1 MFYTLRER
9 LWQRTNHHG
18 YSTKLKEGFDE
29 KIFALLTVF
38 AALIFFGFTSG
49 VTEVFGADGKAAG
62 KIDYPKQL
70 VLRAGSVGG
79 PWIPMSTMIADE
91 MMKKF
96 PGLNIVVQP
105 GGGLSNI
112 RVIEAGVDSVIGFAH
127 LPLYWEAKGGT
138 LDKGKTYGNISAL
151 FSPTASVQQM
161 AVRADSNIK
170 AFADLKNK
178 RINCGKQGTGGEITA
193 VRLLDTYGITYAS
206 VRANGGQVSFLDQT
220 EMGIA
225 LKDRTLDF
233 INVSGEM
240 PHSVLVEAETTKPIR
255 LLDIDKAALAKLQQ
269 KYPYYTT
276 VTIPGKTFKGT
287 PNDVTALVN
296 AATLI
301 VNNKGLSDEFVFEVT
316 KLIMSKAKD
325 FQAALPFMN
334 RLTPPA
340 RALDGLKPELM
351 HPAAIRY
358 FKTAGVLK

>member
-1 MFYTLRER
+1 M
-9 LWQRTNHHG
+9 
-18 YSTKLKEGFDE
+18 KKV
-29 KIFALLTVF
+29 FALLTLC
-38 AALIFFGFTSG
+38 AAMVALDLPSG
-49 VTEVFGADGKAAG
+49 VTDLYGAAG

-70 VLRAGSVGG
+70 VFRAGSVGG

-105 GGGLSNI
+105 GGGLGNI
-112 RVIEAGVDSVIGFAH
+112 RVIDAGVDSVIGFAH

-161 AVRADSNIK
+161 AVRADSKITS
-170 AFADLKNK
+170 FADLKDK
-178 RINCGKQGTGGEITA
+178 RINCGKKGTGGEITA
-193 VRLLDTYGITYAS
+193 LRLLDTGYGINYES

-233 INVSGEM
+233 INVSGEV
-240 PHSVLVEAETTKPIR
+240 PHSVLVDVETTTPLR
-255 LLDIDKAALAKLQQ
+255 LLDIDKAALAKLQK

-276 VTIPGKTFKGT
+276 RIIPGKSLKGT
-287 PNDVTALVN
+287 PKDVTALVN

-301 VNNKGLSDEFVFEVT
+301 VNNKGLSDEFVFEVV
-316 KLIMSKAKD
+316 KLIMSKAKE
-325 FQAALPFMN
+325 FQAAMPFMN
-334 RLTPPA
+334 LLVPPA
-340 RALDGLKPELM
+340 RAIDGLTPALM

-358 FKTAGVLK
+358 FKSVGALK